1 MNPEGDI
8 VGHSAPNKNKLSMSI
23 YVNVMSKM
31 IIIMDSEGSVESQSC
46 ILSLVSLLNSVL
58 GHFRDYKMLQAARS
72 QAFAVHSDQCGGG
85 IPSLG
90 RAKHEKTWALN
101 QASKWFHDSLSW
113 PDCISIHK
121 ESRRGGLLPAVQF
134 LMFTISFLI
143 SPICLKSMPTNQQD

>member
-1 MNPEGDI
+1 
-8 VGHSAPNKNKLSMSI
+8 
-23 YVNVMSKM
+23 MSKM
-31 IIIMDSEGSVESQSC
+31 IIMDSEGSVESQSC

-58 GHFRDYKMLQAARS
+58 GHFRDYKMLQAARP

-85 IPSLG
+85 IPSLC

-121 ESRRGGLLPAVQF
+121 ESGRGGLLPAVHNFFSYLTNMLEKHANQP
-134 LMFTISFLI
+134 TR
-143 SPICLKSMPTNQQD
+143 LKTNFIASREPWSKTNSIPKRGL